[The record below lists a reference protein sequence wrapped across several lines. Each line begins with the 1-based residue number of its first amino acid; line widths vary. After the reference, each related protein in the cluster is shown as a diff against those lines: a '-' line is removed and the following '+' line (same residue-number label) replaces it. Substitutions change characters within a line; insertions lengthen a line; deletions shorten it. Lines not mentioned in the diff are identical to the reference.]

1 MEGFAMVEEA
11 IEAIYEILI
20 DVIEGVDVSSQY
32 DDWRGMMKE
41 VNDIIWR
48 RTKWMRLEMWCVF
61 TIDSVLRLESGV
73 NSIGWVL
80 SL

>member
-32 DDWRGMMKE
+32 DVISYEEELNEW
-41 VNDIIWR
+41 
-48 RTKWMRLEMWCVF
+48 
-61 TIDSVLRLESGV
+61 
-73 NSIGWVL
+73 GWKCDVCL
-80 SL
+80 Q